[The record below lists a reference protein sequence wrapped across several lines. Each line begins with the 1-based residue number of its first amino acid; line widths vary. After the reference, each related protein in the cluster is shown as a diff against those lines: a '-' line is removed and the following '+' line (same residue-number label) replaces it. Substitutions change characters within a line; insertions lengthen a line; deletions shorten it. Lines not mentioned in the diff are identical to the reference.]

1 MHKEE
6 QQDNLYKWTVLMI
19 VIIGTFMAVL
29 DSSIV
34 NIAIS
39 KMMAVFGVSVK
50 KAQWIITSY
59 SLVMGAIIPLTG
71 YLSDRFGSK
80 LMYIFAMGAFTI
92 GSLLCGISWNN
103 NMMIFSRVIQGIG
116 GGMIMPVGMSI
127 IYTTFP
133 IKERGTALGFWGI
146 AAMAAPTIGPT
157 LGGYI
162 IEYVNWR
169 LIFTLNIPIGVL
181 GIMLAWVL
189 LKPGTK
195 KSNMTFDY
203 IGFLS
208 SSIGLVFILYVLG
221 EGGDVDWGDIK
232 NVVMITIGIF
242 SLIIFIIN
250 ELTHPDPLLDL
261 RIFKY
266 IPFTVSMFISVFT
279 TMAMFGVT
287 FIMPLFLQN
296 IRGYSP
302 IQTGLIM
309 LPSALVMGI
318 MMPIGGKISDKIGAK
333 PLVIVGSI
341 FTASA
346 AFFLSKLN
354 LSTPMLSISLLLIM
368 RSFGLGISMMPAST
382 EGMNSVPHHLISRA
396 TALNNTVRQIA
407 NSVSITFLVSIMN
420 KYQNLSFARYSE
432 QLNDFNFQMNSFINN
447 INHLLI
453 QKGESTAVA
462 SAHTKLALYSLI
474 SKEAFISG
482 VNATLLT
489 SAIMGLVCIPIAL
502 FFRKHKKTHTDT
514 EVEVDAAVEISFE
527 M

>member
-6 QQDNLYKWTVLMI
+6 QTDNLYKWAVLLV

-50 KAQWIITSY
+50 DAQWIITSY
-59 SLVMGAIIPLTG
+59 SLVMGAVIPLTG
-71 YLSDRFGSK
+71 YLADRFGSK
-80 LMYIFAMGAFTI
+80 VMYIFAMSAFTI

-103 NMMIFSRVIQGIG
+103 NMMIISRIIQGIG

-133 IKERGTALGFWGI
+133 VKERGMALGFWGI

-181 GIMLAWVL
+181 GVMLAWIL
-189 LKPGTK
+189 LKPGTQK
-195 KSNMTFDY
+195 KDMTFDY
-203 IGFLS
+203 LGFLTS
-208 SSIGLVFILYVLG
+208 TIGLVFILYVLG
-221 EGGDVDWGDIK
+221 EGGTVDWGDIK
-232 NVVMITIGIF
+232 NVLMMTIGVF
-242 SLIIFIIN
+242 SLIIFVIN
-250 ELTHPDPLLDL
+250 ELTHSDPLLDL

-279 TMAMFGVT
+279 TMAMFGIV

-309 LPSALVMGI
+309 LPSAVVMGI
-318 MMPIGGKISDKIGAK
+318 MMPIGGKIADKIGAK
-333 PLVIVGSI
+333 PLVILGSLI
-341 FTASA
+341 TASA
-346 AFFLSKLN
+346 AYLLSKLN
-354 LSTPMLSISLLLIM
+354 LNTPMLTISLLLIM
-368 RSFGLGISMMPAST
+368 RAFGLGISMMPAST
-382 EGMNSVPHHLISRA
+382 EGMNSIPHHLISRA
-396 TALNNTVRQIA
+396 TALNNTIRQIA
-407 NSVSITFLVSIMN
+407 NSISITFLVGIMN
-420 KYQNLSFARYSE
+420 NHQNLSFARYAE
-432 QLNDFNFQMNSFINN
+432 QINDFNFQMNSVIKGL
-447 INHLLI
+447 NHLLI
-453 QKGESTAVA
+453 ENGASTATA
-462 SAHTKLALYSLI
+462 AATTKMTLYGMI
-474 SKEAFISG
+474 SKMAFISG

-489 SAIMGLVCIPIAL
+489 SSMMGLICIPIAL
-502 FFRKHKKTHTDT
+502 FFKKHKKTHTDS
-514 EVEVDAAVEISFE
+514 EIEADAELEISFE